1 MLMGIP
7 KEIKDQEYRVS
18 ITPHGVK
25 ELKQHKHKVL
35 IESNAGLNS
44 GFTNSDY
51 INAGAE
57 ILDSIEEVFANS
69 QLIVKVKEPQAKERA
84 LLKPEHTL
92 FTYLHLAADK
102 PQTEDLIK
110 SKATC
115 IAYETVTDNKNRL
128 PLLTPM
134 SEVAG
139 RVSIQAGARCLEKS
153 SKGCGTLLG
162 GVPGVKPAKVVVIGG
177 GVVGKN
183 ATTMAIGMGADVT
196 VLDKSLDVLRHLDDI
211 FGNRIKTVF
220 STPHSLWY
228 QSTRADLL
236 IGSILIPGAEAPKLI
251 SKEMI
256 AEMKPGSALV
266 DVAID
271 QGGCAETSRA
281 TTHDNPIYTVND
293 VVHYCVANIPSIVSR
308 TSTLALSNVTLP
320 YVICLANQGVT
331 QALKYNSHLRNGVN
345 ILDGKVTCKSVA
357 EAQGLEYTSIEDL
370 LE

>member
-1 MLMGIP
+1 MIIGIP

-25 ELKQHKHKVL
+25 ELKQHNHTVL
-35 IESNAGLNS
+35 IENNAGISSGFSNDDYVNS
-44 GFTNSDY
+44 GAKIVS
-51 INAGAE
+51 
-57 ILDSIEEVFANS
+57 SIEEIFAGS

-102 PQTEDLIK
+102 EQTQDLIK

-115 IAYETVTDNKNRL
+115 LAYETVTDHRNKL

-139 RVSIQAGARCLEKS
+139 RVAIQAGARCLEKS
-153 SKGCGTLLG
+153 SNGCGTLLG
-162 GVPGVKPAKVVVIGG
+162 GVPGVKPAKVVIIGG
-177 GVVGKN
+177 GVVGRN

-196 VLDKSLDVLRHLDDI
+196 VLDQSLDVLRHLDDM

-271 QGGCAETSRA
+271 QGGCAETSTA
-281 TTHDNPIYTVND
+281 TTHDNPIYTIDD
-293 VVHYCVANIPSIVSR
+293 VVHYCVANIPSIVAR

-320 YVICLANQGVT
+320 YIIRMANHGINK
-331 QALKYNSHLRNGVN
+331 ALKNNPYLREGANVVNGK
-345 ILDGKVTCKSVA
+345 ITCKSVA
-357 EAQGLEYTSIEDL
+357 EAQGLEYTPIEDL
-370 LE
+370 L